1 MSGPKA
7 LARFIRW
14 VMRDV
19 TYLGT
24 YPATVMSQVG
34 ETCDVRT
41 DSEKIGEHGGFSGLK
56 LRHGLPG
63 TKVQVAPGARILV
76 AFDNGDPEKPYVAL
90 WENATAL
97 SITFADGVMPIARV
111 GDQVALQAT
120 AGMVPVVG
128 IGTIMA
134 GQPLVKA

>member
-1 MSGPKA
+1 MNVPEA
-7 LARFIRW
+7 LAKIIRS

-34 ETCDVRT
+34 ETCDVKT
-41 DSEKIGEHGGFSGLK
+41 DNHKIGEQGGFSGVK

-63 TKVQVAPGARILV
+63 VSVQVTPGARIVL

-90 WENATAL
+90 WENSTAL
-97 SITFADGVMPIARV
+97 SLVFANGVMPVARV
-111 GDQVALQAT
+111 GDAITGT
-120 AGMVPVVG
+120 AGPYPVTGVICG
-128 IGTIMA
+128 
-134 GQPLVKA
+134 GQPLVKM

>member
-24 YPATVMSQVG
+24 YPATVMAQVG

-41 DSEKIGEHGGFSGLK
+41 DSDKIGKQGGFSGLP

-63 TKVQVAPGARILV
+63 TSVQVAPGARILV

-97 SITFADGVMPIARV
+97 SLVFVNGTMPVARV
-111 GDQVALQAT
+111 GDQVAIQAT
-120 AGMVPVVG
+120 AGSYPVVG